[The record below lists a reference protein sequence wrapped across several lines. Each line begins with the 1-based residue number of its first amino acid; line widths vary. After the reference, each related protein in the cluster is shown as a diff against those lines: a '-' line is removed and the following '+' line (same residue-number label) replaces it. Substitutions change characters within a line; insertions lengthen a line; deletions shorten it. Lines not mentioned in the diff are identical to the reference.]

1 MGVPRPLRPRK
12 YAASMPP
19 AITNKPS
26 GTPAPMPTFAPVDR
40 PPVPC
45 WLESV
50 VVVKGEAVELALPVA
65 VAVASAEIG
74 VVTLPPL
81 AIANDLE
88 LIPSH
93 IRSNK
98 LG

>member
-1 MGVPRPLRPRK
+1 VGVLRSFRPRK

-19 AITNKPS
+19 AIANKPS
-26 GTPAPMPTFAPVDR
+26 ATPTPMPTFAPVDR
-40 PPVPC
+40 PPVPW
-45 WLESV
+45 WLES

-93 IRSNK
+93 IRSKK